1 MTHATDQTWYP
12 RLVVKARRANAPL
25 PTEDSAAASDERH
38 DTENAA
44 PGTPRDATARPGTQ
58 RYATPRA
65 MMRTMERP
73 ATSSRTLIQVPVH
86 NFRDLFLGHSPYDLI
101 GYLSA
106 LEDK

>member
-12 RLVVKARRANAPL
+12 RRVVKARRANAPL
-25 PTEDSAAASDERH
+25 ATAGSAALPSATTQKMPPRALRD
-38 DTENAA
+38 A
-44 PGTPRDATARPGTQ
+44 PGSNGTQ
-58 RYATPRA
+58 HPP
-65 MMRTMERP
+65 MMPTMERP

>member
-1 MTHATDQTWYP
+1 MVPTACGEG
-12 RLVVKARRANAPL
+12 KARQRPSTDRRLCGGFRAP
-25 PTEDSAAASDERH
+25 RH
-38 DTENAA
+38 RKRR
-44 PGTPRDATARPGTQ
+44 PGTPRDARDEATARNT
-58 RYATPRA
+58 RA

>member
-1 MTHATDQTWYP
+1 MVPTACGEGS
-12 RLVVKARRANAPL
+12 RRAKSAPL
-25 PTEDSAAASDERH
+25 PTEDPLRLRFRAPRQRKRRH
-38 DTENAA
+38 A
-44 PGTPRDATARPGTQ
+44 GTPLACNEDMQHALP
-58 RYATPRA
+58 A
-65 MMRTMERP
+65 MMRTMEKP